1 VPLKGAGKDPYGNP
15 EFSNDP
21 SRYTGAGTNSMD
33 YSFGRGDGVN
43 RSYQEENKDD
53 ASSGNPLSS
62 GAGGAGYAASRDLE
76 RGGGGIKADAGDQPV
91 PDNYQITPKSCSNRT
106 SLSHPLVFGFYP

>member
-1 VPLKGAGKDPYGNP
+1 
-15 EFSNDP
+15 
-21 SRYTGAGTNSMD
+21 MD

-76 RGGGGIKADAGDQPV
+76 RGGGYGRPRSEQGRPPNESA
-91 PDNYQITPKSCSNRT
+91 SR
-106 SLSHPLVFGFYP
+106 SLLSDL